1 MAWNE
6 PGGGNNKDPWGG
18 RGDQGPPDLDEV
30 VKKMQDKLGGL
41 FRGARKGGGGGGGGG
56 ARGGSGPA
64 FAGLG
69 LILGIVAL
77 VWLGSGIYIVD
88 AGKQGVVMRFGA
100 FSEVTPPG
108 PHWRIP
114 YPIEQV
120 EIVDV
125 EQRRFVEIGYRSGAA
140 GQAVV
145 AVPREALML
154 TEDENIVNI
163 QLAVQYQVSD
173 PQKYLFDVRD
183 PDAVLK
189 QVAESVIREVV
200 GKSEMDFV
208 LKEGR
213 AQIVG
218 DIKALMQKTL
228 EGYKAGLLVSDVN
241 LQDAQPPEEVQAAF
255 SDAIRAREDKERLKN
270 EAEAYSNDVIPR
282 ARGGAARQIQEA
294 NGYTEALIAK
304 AEGEAS
310 RFSQLLGEFKKA
322 PEVTRKR
329 LYLETM
335 ESVLGRT
342 GKVLVDSDNTNNL
355 MYLPIDQLLKQSTT
369 LQRFSTEAGN
379 DTDAGSSTSSPSS
392 TDDAVRPPRSQR
404 ETR

>member
-41 FRGARKGGGGGGGGG
+41 FGGGRKGGGGTSRGGG
-56 ARGGSGPA
+56 GPA
-64 FAGLG
+64 FAGFG
-69 LILGIVAL
+69 VILGIVAL
-77 VWLGSGIYIVD
+77 VWLASGIYIVD

-100 FSEVTPPG
+100 FSQVTPPG

-173 PQKYLFDVRD
+173 PKKYLFDVRD

-213 AQIVG
+213 AQVVG
-218 DIKALMQKTL
+218 DIKTLMQKTL
-228 EGYKAGLLVSDVN
+228 ETYKAGLLVSDVN

-270 EAEAYSNDVIPR
+270 EAEAYANDVIPR
-282 ARGGAARQIQEA
+282 ARGAAARKIQEA
-294 NGYTEALIAK
+294 NGYKESLIAK

-310 RFSQLLGEFKKA
+310 RFTQLLSEYRKA

-335 ESVLGRT
+335 ESVLGKT
-342 GKVLVDSDNTNNL
+342 GKVVVDSDSTGNL
-355 MYLPIDQLLKQSTT
+355 MYLPLDQLLKQNSSV
-369 LQRFSTEAGN
+369 QRFSTEGGN
-379 DTDAGSSTSSPSS
+379 DVDSSTTAPSQTS
-392 TDDAVRPPRSQR
+392 ADEAVRPSRGQR

>member
-6 PGGGNNKDPWGG
+6 PGGGNSKDPWGG

-41 FRGARKGGGGGGGGG
+41 FGGGRKRGGDGGRGGGPG
-56 ARGGSGPA
+56 
-64 FAGLG
+64 FAGFG
-69 LILGIVAL
+69 VIAAIVVL
-77 VWLGSGIYIVD
+77 VWLASGIYIVD

-100 FSEVTPPG
+100 FSEITAPG

-114 YPIEQV
+114 YPVEQV
-120 EIVDV
+120 EVVDV

-173 PQKYLFDVRD
+173 PRQYLFDVRD
-183 PDAVLK
+183 PDGVLK
-189 QVAESVIREVV
+189 QVAESAIREVI

-213 AQIVG
+213 AQVVA
-218 DIKALMQKTL
+218 DIKSLMQKTL
-228 EGYKAGLLVSDVN
+228 DSYKAGLLVSDVN

-255 SDAIRAREDKERLKN
+255 SDAIKAREDKERLKN

-282 ARGGAARQIQEA
+282 ARGAAARQIQEA
-294 NGYTEALIAK
+294 DGYKESLIAK

-310 RFSQLLGEFKKA
+310 RFTQLLGEYKKA

-335 ESVLGRT
+335 ESVLGKSS
-342 GKVLVDSDNTNNL
+342 KVLVDSKNANNL
-355 MYLPIDQLLKQSTT
+355 MYLPIDQLLKQSSAVR
-369 LQRFSTEAGN
+369 RFSAEAGN
-379 DTDAGSSTSSPSS
+379 GGSNSSTATSQSSG
-392 TDDAVRPPRSQR
+392 DDQSVRPPRSQR

>member
-6 PGGGNNKDPWGG
+6 PGGGNKDPWGG

-30 VKKMQDKLGGL
+30 VKKMQEKLGGL
-41 FRGARKGGGGGGGGG
+41 FGGGRKGGGDGGSR
-56 ARGGSGPA
+56 RGGPG
-64 FAGLG
+64 FAGFG
-69 LILGIVAL
+69 VVAAIVAV
-77 VWLGSGIYIVD
+77 VWLFSGIYIVD

-100 FSEVTPPG
+100 YSETTPPG
-108 PHWRIP
+108 PHWHIP
-114 YPIEQV
+114 YPVEQV

-145 AVPREALML
+145 SVPREALML
-154 TEDENIVNI
+154 TEDENIVNV

-173 PQKYLFDVRD
+173 PEFYLFDVRD

-189 QVAESVIREVV
+189 QVAESAVREVV

-213 AQIVG
+213 AQVVA
-218 DIKALMQKTL
+218 DIKSLMQKIL
-228 EGYKAGLLVSDVN
+228 SSYKAGLLVSDVN

-255 SDAIRAREDKERLKN
+255 SDAIKAREDKERLKN
-270 EAEAYSNDVIPR
+270 EAEAYSNDVIPK
-282 ARGGAARQIQEA
+282 ARGAAARQIQEA
-294 NGYTEALIAK
+294 NGYKESLVAK

-310 RFSQLLGEFKKA
+310 RFTQLLGEYQKA

-335 ESVLGRT
+335 ESVLGQSS
-342 GKVLVDSDNTNNL
+342 KVLVDSDNANNL
-355 MYLPIDQLLKQSTT
+355 IYLPIDQLLKQGST
-369 LQRFSTEAGN
+369 LRQLSG
-379 DTDAGSSTSSPSS
+379 DMSSTGSAATDTS
-392 TDDAVRPPRSQR
+392 TQSGTAEQSLRPPRSQR
-404 ETR
+404 ESR

>member
-1 MAWNE
+1 
-6 PGGGNNKDPWGG
+6 
-18 RGDQGPPDLDEV
+18 V
-30 VKKMQDKLGGL
+30 
-41 FRGARKGGGGGGGGG
+41 
-56 ARGGSGPA
+56 
-64 FAGLG
+64 
-69 LILGIVAL
+69 L
-77 VWLGSGIYIVD
+77 VWLASGIYIVD
-88 AGKQGVVMRFGA
+88 AGRQGVVMRFGA
-100 FSEVTPPG
+100 FSELTPPG

-114 YPIEQV
+114 YPV
-120 EIVDV
+120 EKVEVVNV

-173 PQKYLFDVRD
+173 PRQYLFDVRD
-183 PDAVLK
+183 PDGVLK
-189 QVAESVIREVV
+189 QVAESAIREVI

-213 AQIVG
+213 AQVVA
-218 DIKALMQKTL
+218 DIKSLMQKTL
-228 EGYKAGLLVSDVN
+228 DSYKAGLLVSDVN

-255 SDAIRAREDKERLKN
+255 SDAIKAREDKERLKN
-270 EAEAYSNDVIPR
+270 EAQAYSNDVIPR
-282 ARGGAARQIQEA
+282 ARGAAARQIQEA
-294 NGYTEALIAK
+294 DGYKESLIAK

-310 RFSQLLGEFKKA
+310 RFSQLLTEYKKA

-335 ESVLGRT
+335 ESVLGKSS
-342 GKVLVDSDNTNNL
+342 KVLVDSKNANNL
-355 MYLPIDQLLKQSTT
+355 MYLPIDQLLKQSSAVR
-369 LQRFSTEAGN
+369 RFSAEAGS
-379 DTDAGSSTSSPSS
+379 GSSSSATAPSQGS
-392 TDDAVRPPRSQR
+392 DDQSVRPPRSQR

>member
-6 PGGGNNKDPWGG
+6 PGGGNKDPWGG

-41 FRGARKGGGGGGGGG
+41 FGGGRRGGDGGGRSG
-56 ARGGSGPA
+56 GPA
-64 FAGLG
+64 FAGFG
-69 LILGIVAL
+69 VVIAIVAL
-77 VWLGSGIYIVD
+77 VWVFSGIYIVD

-100 FSEVTPPG
+100 YSSTTPPG
-108 PHWRIP
+108 PHWHIP
-114 YPIEQV
+114 YPVEQV

-140 GQAVV
+140 GQSVV

-154 TEDENIVNI
+154 TEDENIVNV

-173 PQKYLFDVRD
+173 PEFYLFDVRD

-189 QVAESVIREVV
+189 QVAESAMREVV

-213 AQIVG
+213 AQVVA
-218 DIKALMQKTL
+218 DIKALMQKILTS
-228 EGYKAGLLVSDVN
+228 YKAGLLVSDVN

-255 SDAIRAREDKERLKN
+255 SDAIKAREDKERLKN
-270 EAEAYSNDVIPR
+270 EAEAYANDIIPK
-282 ARGGAARQIQEA
+282 ARGAAARQLQEA
-294 NGYTEALIAK
+294 NGYQESLVAK

-310 RFSQLLGEFKKA
+310 RFTQLLGEYKKA

-335 ESVLGRT
+335 ESVLGQT
-342 GKVLVDSDNTNNL
+342 SKVVVDSNNANNL
-355 MYLPIDQLLKQSTT
+355 MYLPIDQLLKQGSALRQFSGEMNGGGSAGGADTST
-369 LQRFSTEAGN
+369 QSAAE
-379 DTDAGSSTSSPSS
+379 TSL
-392 TDDAVRPPRSQR
+392 RPQRSQR
-404 ETR
+404 ESR

>member
-6 PGGGNNKDPWGG
+6 PGGGNKDPWGG

-41 FRGARKGGGGGGGGG
+41 FGGGRKGGDSGGRRGGGPGFTGFGVV
-56 ARGGSGPA
+56 
-64 FAGLG
+64 
-69 LILGIVAL
+69 IGIVAL
-77 VWLGSGIYIVD
+77 VWVFSGIYIVD
-88 AGKQGVVMRFGA
+88 AGKQGVVLRFGA
-100 FSEVTPPG
+100 YSATTPPG
-108 PHWRIP
+108 PHWHIP
-114 YPIEQV
+114 YPVEQV

-140 GQAVV
+140 GQSVV

-173 PQKYLFDVRD
+173 PQRYLFDVRD
-183 PDAVLK
+183 PDATLK

-213 AQIVG
+213 AQVVA
-218 DIKALMQKTL
+218 DIKELMQKTL
-228 EGYKAGLLVSDVN
+228 TSYEAGLLVSDVN

-255 SDAIRAREDKERLKN
+255 SDAIKAREDKERLKN
-270 EAEAYSNDVIPR
+270 EAEAYSNDVIPK
-282 ARGGAARQIQEA
+282 ARGAAARQIEEA
-294 NGYTEALIAK
+294 NGYKESLVAK

-310 RFSQLLGEFKKA
+310 RFSQLLGEYKKA

-335 ESVLGRT
+335 ESVLGQAS
-342 GKVLVDSDNTNNL
+342 KVLVDSDNANNL
-355 MYLPIDQLLKQSTT
+355 MYLPIDQLLKQGSA
-369 LQRFSTEAGN
+369 LRQLNSDMN
-379 DTDAGSSTSSPSS
+379 SSTGDGSDASTQNNGETSLRPS
-392 TDDAVRPPRSQR
+392 RSQR
-404 ETR
+404 ESR

>member
-41 FRGARKGGGGGGGGG
+41 FGGGRKRGGDGGRG
-56 ARGGSGPA
+56 GGSGFTGFGVIA
-64 FAGLG
+64 A
-69 LILGIVAL
+69 IVVL
-77 VWLGSGIYIVD
+77 VWLASGIYIVD
-88 AGKQGVVMRFGA
+88 AGRQGVVMRFGA

-114 YPIEQV
+114 YPVEQV
-120 EIVDV
+120 EVVDV

-173 PQKYLFDVRD
+173 PRQYLFDVRD
-183 PDAVLK
+183 PDGVLK
-189 QVAESVIREVV
+189 QVAESAIREVI

-213 AQIVG
+213 AQVVA
-218 DIKALMQKTL
+218 DIKSLMQKTL
-228 EGYKAGLLVSDVN
+228 DSYKAGLLVSDVN

-255 SDAIRAREDKERLKN
+255 SDAIKAREDKERLKN
-270 EAEAYSNDVIPR
+270 EAQAYSNDVIPR
-282 ARGGAARQIQEA
+282 ARGAAARQIQEA
-294 NGYTEALIAK
+294 DGYKESLIAK

-310 RFSQLLGEFKKA
+310 RFSQLLTEYKKA

-335 ESVLGRT
+335 ESVLGKSS
-342 GKVLVDSDNTNNL
+342 KVLVDSKNANNL
-355 MYLPIDQLLKQSTT
+355 MYLPIDQLLKQSSAVR
-369 LQRFSTEAGN
+369 RFSAEAGN
-379 DTDAGSSTSSPSS
+379 GASSATAPSQSS
-392 TDDAVRPPRSQR
+392 DDQSVRPPRSQR